1 MIVSVDEDYSKGT
14 ATDNFKKMI
23 ISAESA
29 LKAVLSVKVNERML
43 IVSDKSRDEIS
54 KAFIDSGK
62 RLGLE
67 VGYYYLPEPQRP
79 LAEIPDDLKALV
91 EKKDI
96 CVNAF
101 SSFAEETPFRIKLI
115 KLETGSGARVG
126 HAPGLT
132 KEMMISGAMT
142 ADYAKV
148 AQDAKR
154 LMEAFKGAHRVRIT
168 TNEGTDMT
176 LDISGRDFDTDAWIT
191 PGTMGNLPAGEIW
204 CAPIEDAAN
213 GKIVVNGSI
222 GDLGNVK
229 EILTI
234 TVKNGKIANLDSK
247 DEELVARV
255 KELTSVDDLASVIGE
270 LGIGLNP
277 KARLTGN
284 LLEDEKAG
292 GTAHI
297 AFGRNDDMPGGK
309 NTSKTHRDFLF
320 YRPTFDVE
328 YENGNRSIL
337 IKDGKVIV

>member
-1 MIVSVDEDYSKGT
+1 MILSENTDYTDGSG
-14 ATDNFKKMI
+14 TDNFNKMI

-43 IVSDKSRDEIS
+43 IVSDKSRDSIS

-62 RLGLE
+62 RLGLD
-67 VGYYYLPEPQRP
+67 VGYYYLPELKRP

-115 KLETGSGARVG
+115 KLETRSGARVG

-132 KEMMISGAMT
+132 EEMMISGAMT
-142 ADYAKV
+142 ADYTKV
-148 AQDAKR
+148 AEDAKR
-154 LMEAFKGAHRVRIT
+154 LIEAFKGAQKVRIT
-168 TNEGTDMT
+168 TNEGTDIT
-176 LDISGRDFDTDAWIT
+176 LNISGRDFDTDAWIT

-234 TVKNGKIANLDSK
+234 TVNNGKLASLNSK

-255 KELTSVDDLASVIGE
+255 KELTSFDDLASVIGE

-320 YRPTFDVE
+320 YNPTFDVE
-328 YENGNRSIL
+328 YE
-337 IKDGKVIV
+337 DGRKKIIIQDGRVVV